1 MRYRGFEITSTID
14 RGIIRH
20 NYETGKEEICSGYY
34 CQIYPAGDDIYANQ
48 LDDFCL
54 AEKYDISDLTERS
67 LNDAIIG
74 YVDGWY
80 EDLVAEKNDVKS
92 NRIYDLL
99 GRTLAWMNETEPE
112 EAFYVTLSEVIGM
125 TDDEIREMGFT
136 SLARYFD
143 RDSYAQTIAEY
154 IIDEGTADTMSGNI
168 HIPFSEINEHFGISL
183 PSDTD
188 MLEKIRDHLLNY
200 SEIVSD
206 LEVEEDFDLMFFTS
220 YCPNYNDEDTFS
232 EIRVQ
237 SM

>member
-1 MRYRGFEITSTID
+1 MRYRGFEITSTLD
-14 RGIIRH
+14 YGITRK
-20 NYETGKEEICSGYY
+20 NRSTGEKETCKGYY
-34 CQIYPAGDDIYANQ
+34 CQIYPAGDDGYAHQ

-54 AEKYDISDLTERS
+54 VEKYDIPDLTDSS
-67 LNDAIIG
+67 LNEAIIE
-74 YVDGWY
+74 YVDCWY
-80 EDLVAEKNDVKS
+80 ESLEDEKDDVKS

-168 HIPFSEINEHFGISL
+168 HIPFSEINERFGISL

-188 MLEKIRDHLLNY
+188 MLNKIKDHLLNF

-206 LEVEEDFDLMFFTS
+206 LEVDEDFDLMFFTS
-220 YCPNYNDEDTFS
+220 YCPNYDDDDTFS

>member
-1 MRYRGFEITSTID
+1 
-14 RGIIRH
+14 
-20 NYETGKEEICSGYY
+20 
-34 CQIYPAGDDIYANQ
+34 
-48 LDDFCL
+48 
-54 AEKYDISDLTERS
+54 
-67 LNDAIIG
+67 
-74 YVDGWY
+74 
-80 EDLVAEKNDVKS
+80 
-92 NRIYDLL
+92 
-99 GRTLAWMNETEPE
+99 MNETEPE

-168 HIPFSEINEHFGISL
+168 HIPFSEINERFGISL

-188 MLEKIRDHLLNY
+188 MLNKIKDHLLKF

>member
-1 MRYRGFEITSTID
+1 M
-14 RGIIRH
+14 
-20 NYETGKEEICSGYY
+20 
-34 CQIYPAGDDIYANQ
+34 
-48 LDDFCL
+48 
-54 AEKYDISDLTERS
+54 
-67 LNDAIIG
+67 
-74 YVDGWY
+74 DGWY
-80 EDLVAEKNDVKS
+80 EDLVAERNDVKS
-92 NRIYDLL
+92 NRIYDLI
-99 GRTLAWMNETEPE
+99 GRTLAWINETEPE
-112 EAFYVTLSEVIGM
+112 EAFYVTLTEVIGM

-154 IIDEGTADTMSGNI
+154 IIDEGTEDTMSGNI

-188 MLEKIRDHLLNY
+188 MLKKIRDHLLNY

-220 YCPNYNDEDTFS
+220 YCSNYNDEDTFS